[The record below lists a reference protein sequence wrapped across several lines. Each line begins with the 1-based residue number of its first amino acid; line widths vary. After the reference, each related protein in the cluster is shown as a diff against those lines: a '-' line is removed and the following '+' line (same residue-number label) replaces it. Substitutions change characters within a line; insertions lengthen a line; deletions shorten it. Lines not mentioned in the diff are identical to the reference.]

1 MKLIEVTLWLYATAA
16 REAWQSVG
24 KNWIVSFAPLAYG
37 MILSA
42 AGSLALPFGILGGVL
57 LALVSQACVSSC
69 LYLIENIV
77 RIGRTNFDDFVK
89 GFTVYLWELVRI
101 AFILWIPMRI
111 VSVALAGV
119 PNGALVFALIQL
131 ALYILLNPVPEF
143 IYQTRT
149 SGLELISVSYN
160 FVVENWIEWFVPNV
174 IMTVAGYFV
183 LQLLGLFTYGL
194 PGFLQVFVLA
204 FGFGLC
210 LTYFMVFRGFL
221 FSELHGSTRRSRVF
235 RYDARNST

>member
-1 MKLIEVTLWLYATAA
+1 MKIIEVTLWLYATAA
-16 REAWQSVG
+16 RQAWQSVA
-24 KNWIVSFAPLAYG
+24 KNWVVSFAPLAYG

-42 AGSLALPFGILGGVL
+42 AGSLALPFGILGGIF
-57 LALVSQACVSSC
+57 LALVSQACVSSG
-69 LYLIENIV
+69 LFLIDNIV

-111 VSVALAGV
+111 ASVALAGV
-119 PNGALVFALIQL
+119 PNGALIYALIQL

-149 SGLELISVSYN
+149 SGLELISASYN
-160 FVVENWIEWFVPNV
+160 FVVENWIEWFLPNIV
-174 IMTVAGYFV
+174 MTVAGYFV
-183 LQLLGLFTYGL
+183 LQLLELFAYKL
-194 PGFLQVFVLA
+194 PGFLQLFVLA

-221 FSELHGSTRRSRVF
+221 FRELHGSTRRSRVF
-235 RYDARNST
+235 RYNARKSA